1 MTRFA
6 RSVKSFA
13 RPGVARARAGR
24 HGVWSSPPPWGR
36 ESGLLVLPLQIPQQ
50 APVLSPELQQ
60 ALKLHQSGRYQ
71 EAETIYRQAI
81 AQQPDHPAVPH
92 LLGVLTAQTG
102 RLDEGYDLLRKATE
116 RQPRNP
122 EVFNDIGNLTAMLG
136 RLSEAE
142 TWLRK
147 AIAIAPNHVGAMAS
161 LAKVLQQQERSSE
174 AEACAKVVLRAA
186 PGRPDML
193 NVLALGHYFR
203 HRLAEAEQAC
213 REGLA
218 RAPNDADLH
227 NTLGLILRD
236 CHRLDES
243 VAAFEK
249 AIELQPKNAM
259 PLYNLGICHHQRS
272 AYARAET
279 CFRTV
284 LERQPQNENAKY
296 CLGEAIV
303 AQGRTAEGR
312 RILDDVLQRDGRN
325 WLVRWS
331 RLLTLPIIY
340 ANQAQI
346 EETRADFDR
355 QLAALEADTPLHPQ
369 TDLPNILRGAQ
380 YKTDFLLHYQGRND
394 VALQRRFG
402 GLIARIAEA
411 AYPAHAQ
418 PIARRKRAPGERLR
432 VGFASAHFY
441 SHSVAKTHGAWIT
454 ELPRDRFSVSLFHLF
469 AQADETTER
478 LKRNA
483 TYHACGTLSQEEL
496 VARIAAE
503 RLDVLI
509 WLDIGMEAR
518 AQIPSALRLAPVQA
532 TTWGHPVTSGLP
544 NIDYYLSSEGME
556 PPDADS
562 HYSERLV
569 RLPNLSVAYPR
580 PPARW
585 GSPPARVSKLK
596 ADGQTLFLCAQS
608 LFKLV
613 PEHDDIFPAIA
624 RVLPDAAFLF
634 IAHKEQYA
642 TQIFSDRLYRAF
654 AAAGLS
660 SDNRVYILPR
670 LSQEDFFALNR
681 EADVVL
687 DSIGWAGCNS
697 TLEALACDKPVVT
710 LAGET
715 MRARHGLAILGMIGM
730 TELIARNKAQYVE
743 IATRLGRDPVWRQ
756 EIAAR
761 IAARKDALYGDR
773 TPLDAL
779 AEWLESATRDG

>member
-1 MTRFA
+1 M
-6 RSVKSFA
+6 
-13 RPGVARARAGR
+13 
-24 HGVWSSPPPWGR
+24 
-36 ESGLLVLPLQIPQQ
+36 
-50 APVLSPELQQ
+50 LSPELQQ

-71 EAETIYRQAI
+71 EAETIYRRVI
-81 AQQPDHPAVPH
+81 AQQPDDPVVPH
-92 LLGVLTAQTG
+92 LLGVLAAQTG
-102 RLDEGYDLLRKATE
+102 RFDEANDLLRKATE

-122 EVFNDIGNLTAMLG
+122 EVFNDIGGLAAMLG
-136 RLSEAE
+136 RLAEAE

-147 AIAIAPNHVGAMAS
+147 AIAIAPTHLGAVAN
-161 LAKVLQQQERSSE
+161 LAKVLQQQKRLSE
-174 AEACAKVVLRAA
+174 AEACAKMVLRAA

-193 NVLALGHYFR
+193 NVLAISHYFA
-203 HRLAEAEQAC
+203 HRLVEAEQAC

-218 RAPNDADLH
+218 KAPNDADLY

-236 CHRLDES
+236 LHRLDES
-243 VAAFEK
+243 VTAFER
-249 AIELQPKNAM
+249 AIALQPKNAM
-259 PLYNLGICHHQRS
+259 PLYNLGICHHQRG
-272 AYARAET
+272 AYTRAEA

-284 LERQPQNENAKY
+284 LERQPQDDNARY
-296 CLGEAIV
+296 CLGEAVV

-312 RILDDVLQRDGRN
+312 EILDDVLQRDRHN

-331 RLLTLPIIY
+331 RLLTFPIIY
-340 ANQAQI
+340 ENQAQLD
-346 EETRADFDR
+346 ETRADFDR
-355 QLAALEADTPLHPQ
+355 QLAALEADTPPSLQ

-402 GLIARIAEA
+402 GLITRIAEA
-411 AYPAHAQ
+411 AYPAYAK
-418 PIARRKRAPGERLR
+418 PIAPRQRAPGERIR
-432 VGFASAHFY
+432 IGFASAHFY

-454 ELPRDRFSVSLFHLF
+454 QLPRDRFSVSLFHLF
-469 AQADETTER
+469 DQTDETTER
-478 LKRNA
+478 LKQNA

-532 TTWGHPVTSGLP
+532 TTWGHPVSSGLP

-556 PPDADS
+556 PSDADS

-580 PPARW
+580 PPA
-585 GSPPARVSKLK
+585 GVGTSPALVSKLK

-624 RVLPDAAFLF
+624 GAVPDAAFLF
-634 IAHKEQYA
+634 IAHKEDYA
-642 TQIFSDRLYRAF
+642 TRIFSDRLRRAF

-660 SDNRVYILPR
+660 SDNRVHILPR

-687 DSIGWAGCNS
+687 DSVGWAGCNS

-710 LAGET
+710 FAGET

-730 TELIARNKAQYVE
+730 TDLIARDKAHYVE
-743 IATRLGRDPVWRQ
+743 IATRLGRDPDWRQ
-756 EIAAR
+756 EITTR

-773 TPLDAL
+773 APLDAL
-779 AEWLESATRDG
+779 AAWLESVAAVSGE

>member
-1 MTRFA
+1 M
-6 RSVKSFA
+6 
-13 RPGVARARAGR
+13 
-24 HGVWSSPPPWGR
+24 
-36 ESGLLVLPLQIPQQ
+36 
-50 APVLSPELQQ
+50 LSPELQQ

-71 EAETIYRQAI
+71 EAETIYRRTI
-81 AQQPDHPAVPH
+81 VQQPDHPVVPH
-92 LLGVLTAQTG
+92 LLGVLAAQTG
-102 RLDEGYDLLRKATE
+102 RLDEAHDLLRKATE
-116 RQPRNP
+116 LQPRNP
-122 EVFNDIGNLTAMLG
+122 EVFNDIGSLTAMRG
-136 RLSEAE
+136 RLAEAE

-147 AIAIAPNHVGAMAS
+147 AIAIAPNHLGAMAS

-174 AEACAKVVLRAA
+174 AEACAKFVLRAA

-193 NVLALGHYFR
+193 NVLALSHYFR
-203 HRLAEAEQAC
+203 HRLAEAEQVC

-218 RAPNDADLH
+218 KAPNDAELH

-236 CHRLDES
+236 YHRLDAA
-243 VAAFEK
+243 VTAFEK
-249 AIELQPKNAM
+249 AIELQPKTAM
-259 PLYNLGICHHQRS
+259 PLYNLGICHHQRG
-272 AYARAET
+272 AYTRAEA
-279 CFRTV
+279 CFKTV
-284 LERQPQNENAKY
+284 LEREPQNENAKY

-303 AQGRTAEGR
+303 AQGRTVEGR
-312 RILDDVLQRDGRN
+312 RILDDVLQRDRRN

-340 ANQAQI
+340 ENQAQL
-346 EETRADFDR
+346 EETRADFNR
-355 QLAALEADTPLHPQ
+355 ELAALEADTPQYLK
-369 TDLPNILRGAQ
+369 TDLPKILRGAQ

-402 GLIARIAEA
+402 GLIAQIAAA
-411 AYPAHAQ
+411 AYPAYAK
-418 PIARRKRAPGERLR
+418 PIAQRKRAPGERIR

-469 AQADETTER
+469 DQTDETTER
-478 LKRNA
+478 LKQDA
-483 TYHACGTLSQEEL
+483 TYHACGILAPDEL

-544 NIDYYLSSEGME
+544 NIDYYLSSDRME
-556 PPDADS
+556 PSDADS

-580 PPARW
+580 PPAH
-585 GSPPARVSKLK
+585 GGTPPALVSKLK

-624 RVLPDAAFLF
+624 RALPDSVFLF
-634 IAHKEQYA
+634 IAHKENYA
-642 TQIFSDRLYRAF
+642 TQIFSDRLRRTF
-654 AAAGLS
+654 AAAGMS

-687 DSIGWAGCNS
+687 DSVGWAGCNS

-730 TELIARNKAQYVE
+730 TELIARDKAQYVE
-743 IATRLGRDPVWRQ
+743 IATRLGHDPDWRQ
-756 EIAAR
+756 EITTR

-773 TPLDAL
+773 APLDAL
-779 AEWLESATRDG
+779 AAWLEAVAGDREA